1 MVRDSSSDY
10 FERHP
15 RRVAS
20 GLNALGVA
28 LWESEPGNKLKKLD
42 VSMATKTEEPEHGEE
57 ADGYE
62 R

>member
-1 MVRDSSSDY
+1 MVADDY
-10 FERHP
+10 FARHP

-28 LWESEPGNKLKKLD
+28 LWESEPGNKLKKSD
-42 VSMATKTEEPEHGEE
+42 VSTSTTIEEAEHGEE
-57 ADGYE
+57 ADGCE